1 MTGIGWIHTNICSGD
16 EKEWLKFRAAS
27 TMVYLDESA
36 CAPGPDYD
44 TARCL
49 NGNFGANVY
58 SMDIEGSKGCH
69 GYYVTLIVN
78 FIEGYYNPN
87 SGTYGCTQDSCTYT
101 GKICRIKGSNATSI
115 PVTPKVPVEEEV
127 DEKEPT
133 AAESTSDGTQS
144 MLYSK
149 NLLLLLPCVV
159 YTYLSIFF

>member
-1 MTGIGWIHTNICSGD
+1 
-16 EKEWLKFRAAS
+16 
-27 TMVYLDESA
+27 MVDLDPSA
-36 CAPGPDYD
+36 CLFGGPEYDY
-44 TARCL
+44 ARC
-49 NGNFGANVY
+49 FKESIGANVY
-58 SMDIEGSKGCH
+58 SMDVEGSKGCH
-69 GYYVTLIVN
+69 RYYITLIIN
-78 FIEGYYNPN
+78 FLDGYYNP
-87 SGTYGCTQDSCTYT
+87 STGTFGCTQDSCSYN

-144 MLYSK
+144 ISYSK